1 MSIFSRDLHEIDP
14 GAVQW
19 RLHVTP
25 ARRFRTAEARLFQVP
40 GPVGQEA
47 SLHMVQAIDHWAF
60 DLSTLARPRTV
71 SDVLVEVCE
80 ATLQRRLPGLD

>member
-1 MSIFSRDLHEIDP
+1 MIFSRELHELDP

-25 ARRFRTAEARLFQVP
+25 RRRHRAAEARLFQVP
-40 GPVGQEA
+40 GPVGQQA
-47 SLHMVQAIDHWAF
+47 SAHLCQAIDHWAL
-60 DLSTLARPRTV
+60 DLSTLARPRSV
-71 SDVLVEVCE
+71 GDVIAEMCE

>member
-1 MSIFSRDLHEIDP
+1 MSIFSRELHELDP

-25 ARRFRTAEARLFQVP
+25 HRRFRTAEARLFQVP

-47 SLHMVQAIDHWAF
+47 SAHMVQAIDHWPF
-60 DLSTLARPRTV
+60 DLTVLTHPRSI